1 MITIGGKNIADISIS
16 NKNVI
21 KVQDA
26 ITLEIMWEK
35 TSQVV
40 DYFYI
45 ENIYSDSNTLYLTT
59 QSNSP
64 TGNHATSLQYS
75 KDKTNWTTITLSG
88 TNTIPMSQGEKV
100 YFRNDNG
107 YFNWFSN
114 VSNRFVTSFACS
126 ENFNVGGNINSLLNY
141 TNNNVSLSPY
151 CFYKLFVDSNTFK
164 LINASNLT
172 LPSTTLVSHCYDR
185 MFYNCSNLTSAP
197 SLPATTLADYCYYQ
211 MFYGCT
217 SLTTAPSLPATTL
230 AQYCYGN
237 MFYGCTS
244 LTTAPSLPATT
255 LVSHCYDSMF
265 YNCSNLT
272 SAPSLPA
279 TTLTISCY
287 ISMFRG
293 CTSLITTPELP
304 ATTLANYCYRNMF
317 RGCTSLNKVTTYAND
332 ISATNCLA
340 DWLDNVAPTGTFNN
354 YGTATYTIDS
364 PSGIPVGWTEVK
376 HSPYENEYFFIENVY
391 NGNNVLHFK
400 EPSNVDTVSPSSD
413 YATTIQ
419 YSKDKTNWTTVDL
432 DYLWNNYI
440 YEFTVNLS
448 QGEKVYFRNNNG
460 YFTYFAPTTTDP
472 TRRVY
477 TIECENSFAAGGN
490 INSLLDYQNMSTVTL
505 KNNCFRNLFSSLS
518 SNLVDVGNLVLPSTT
533 LAERCYQQLFA
544 GANISVAPTLP
555 ATTLA
560 KGCYNSMFSSCRSLI
575 TPPKLPA
582 TTLAESC
589 YSGMFSGCTSLTT
602 TPVLP
607 ATTLNNSCYAYMF
620 EDCTSLTTAPVLP
633 ATTLA
638 EYCYYN
644 MFQGCTSL
652 TSAPALPATTLA
664 KNCYSNMFYMCSALT
679 TAPAL
684 PATTLVERC
693 YERMFERCTSLNDVT
708 SYANTPHSTSALL
721 YWLESVAATGTFHK
735 LGTYDYS
742 TGSSG
747 IPSGWT
753 VVNN

>member
-26 ITLEIMWEK
+26 ETLKTMWVK
-35 TSQVV
+35 TSPVI

-45 ENIYSDSNTLYLTT
+45 ENIYSGSNTLYLTT
-59 QSNSP
+59 KSNSP

-75 KDKTNWTTITLSG
+75 KDKTNWTTVTLSG

-100 YFRNDNG
+100 YFRNDNE
-107 YFNWFSN
+107 YFNWYSSS
-114 VSNRFVTSFACS
+114 SNRFVTSFACS
-126 ENFNVGGNINSLLNY
+126 EDFNVGGNINSLLNY

-172 LPSTTLVSHCYDR
+172 LPSTTLARHCYQQ
-185 MFYNCSNLTSAP
+185 MFSGCSNLTTTPA
-197 SLPATTLADYCYYQ
+197 LPATTLASDCYNSMYQ
-211 MFYGCT
+211 GCT

-230 AQYCYGN
+230 AAYCYSG
-237 MFYGCTS
+237 MFSGCTS
-244 LTTAPSLPATT
+244 LTTAPSLPATE
-255 LVSHCYDSMF
+255 LASYCYWSMF
-265 YNCSNLT
+265 QGCSSLT
-272 SAPSLPA
+272 TAPSLPA
-279 TTLTISCY
+279 TILASRCY
-287 ISMFRG
+287 YMMFNG
-293 CTSLITTPELP
+293 CTSLTSTPELP
-304 ATTLANYCYRNMF
+304 ATTLAQYCYYSMF
-317 RGCTSLNKVTTYAND
+317 QGCTSLNKVTTYAND
-332 ISATNCLA
+332 ISASSCLYN
-340 DWLDNVAPTGTFNN
+340 WLDNVAPTGTFNN
-354 YGTATYTIDS
+354 CGTATYTIDS

-376 HSPYENEYFFIENVY
+376 HSPYENEYFFVENKY

-413 YATTIQ
+413 YATSIQ

-448 QGEKVYFRNNNG
+448 QGEKVYFRNSNG
-460 YFTYFAPTTTDP
+460 YFTYFAPTSTDP

-477 TIECENSFAAGGN
+477 TIECDNSFAAGGN

-505 KNNCFRNLFSSLS
+505 KNNCFRNLFSSSS

-533 LAERCYQQLFA
+533 LATRCYQQMFT

-555 ATTLA
+555 ATTLTNN
-560 KGCYNSMFSSCRSLI
+560 CYSSMFAGCSSLT

-607 ATTLNNSCYAYMF
+607 ATTLAIFCYAHMF
-620 EDCTSLTTAPVLP
+620 ENCTSLTT
-633 ATTLA
+633 
-638 EYCYYN
+638 
-644 MFQGCTSL
+644 
-652 TSAPALPATTLA
+652 APALPATTLA
-664 KNCYSNMFYMCSALT
+664 SQCYYGMFQKCSALTNVPSLPATTLVDRCYSNMFYMCSALT

-684 PATTLVERC
+684 PAATLVERC

-708 SYANTPHSTSALL
+708 SYANTPYSSSALL
-721 YWLESVAATGTFHK
+721 YWLSNVASTGTFHK
-735 LGTYDYS
+735 LGTYPYS
-742 TGSSG
+742 SGDSG